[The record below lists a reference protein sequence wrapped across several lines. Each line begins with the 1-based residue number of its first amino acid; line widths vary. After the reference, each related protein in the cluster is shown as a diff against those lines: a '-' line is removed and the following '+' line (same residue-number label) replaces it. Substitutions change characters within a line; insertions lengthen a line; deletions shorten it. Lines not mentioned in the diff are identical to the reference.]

1 MPGGLVMAAR
11 AGNRMQARQTYRTI
25 NRMER
30 RRGFMRD
37 AMTPDQPEPTYA
49 APPPQQ
55 PPPAAYAPAAAEPD
69 YTEELRKLADLHA
82 AGVLDDDEY
91 QAKKRQIL
99 GI

>member
-1 MPGGLVMAAR
+1 MPGLVMAAR

-30 RRGFMRD
+30 RRGMMRD
-37 AMTPDQPEPTYA
+37 AMTPDEPEPAPAQATYA
-49 APPPQQ
+49 APPP
-55 PPPAAYAPAAAEPD
+55 PAAPAQPD